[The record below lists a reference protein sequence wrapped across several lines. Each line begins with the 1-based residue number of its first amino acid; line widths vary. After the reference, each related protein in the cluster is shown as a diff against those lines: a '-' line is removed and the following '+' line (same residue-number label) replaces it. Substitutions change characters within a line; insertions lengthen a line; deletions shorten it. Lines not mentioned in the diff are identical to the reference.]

1 MQHRTWL
8 RRWSVR
14 ALRTVGECLAALAP
28 MYGVLPPFDL
38 TRFPPVP
45 WDVPPGPAPIPW
57 EFSAPPPCH
66 PERLCPDLPL
76 TETEQALARELSD
89 QRWPTE

>member
-14 ALRTVGECLAALAP
+14 ALRTVGECFAALAP

-38 TRFPPVP
+38 TRFPPLPWGVP
-45 WDVPPGPAPIPW
+45 SGPPPIPR
-57 EFSAPPPCH
+57 ELSAPPPCH

-76 TETEQALARELSD
+76 TDAEQALLRELSD

>member
-1 MQHRTWL
+1 M
-8 RRWSVR
+8 R

-28 MYGVLPPFDL
+28 MHGVLPPFDL

-45 WDVPPGPAPIPW
+45 WDVPPGPTLIHGEP
-57 EFSAPPPCH
+57 SAPPPYH
-66 PERLCPDLPL
+66 PERLRPDLPL

>member
-8 RRWSVR
+8 RRWSIR
-14 ALRTVGECLAALAP
+14 ALRTVGECFAALAP

-38 TRFPPVP
+38 TRFPPLP
-45 WDVPPGPAPIPW
+45 CDVPLGRPPIPR
-57 EFSAPPPCH
+57 EAPPPYH
-66 PERLCPDLPL
+66 PERLCPEVPL
-76 TETEQALARELSD
+76 TETEEVLLRELSD